1 MIKYKNILLMIAD
14 DMGKNMTCYGARNPR
29 TPHLDALAQS
39 GTRFDRAFT
48 STASCS
54 CSRSVIYTG
63 LHTHENGQWGL
74 AGGKQHFQCFD
85 HIETAPKLFN
95 DAGYL
100 TGLIGKVHVG
110 PDHLYPWTVRQ
121 ESNRYGEEATSRD
134 TAVVADKASAFFA
147 RAAREDKPF
156 FLTIGYIDP
165 HRHHRQRGGFGNR
178 DGFDERIKDVIYDP
192 NDVELPSWISDV
204 PEARQEIAE
213 FYRSINRLDQGTGLV
228 MEALERTGMQDN
240 TLVIFLSDNGPPF
253 VNSKTTLYDSGV
265 CLPLLV
271 RVPGQIPV
279 TSPNLVSYIDILP
292 TMLQWAG
299 QDSMMNRNKRLG
311 RSILPILECSTDLAE
326 WDHVFGSHTLHEI
339 TNYWPTRF
347 LRTRKYKYHRN
358 LRPELQ
364 FPFAADLYVSYT
376 WEGVRNSAGG
386 DIEKILL
393 GHRPLKSYLK
403 RPAEELYDIE
413 KDPDEIRN
421 LASDPQHQDVLL
433 EMRAKLEK
441 WQMKTG
447 DPFLLRDGVSLPVMR
462 AYVNEGES
470 LDLPDRFDLPLGS
483 PGSKN
488 VPIVT
493 WQNGGAGFESR
504 LWLRENSTFS

>member
-1 MIKYKNILLMIAD
+1 MGKHKNVLLMIAD
-14 DMGKNMTCYGARNPR
+14 DMGKNMTCYGARNPH
-29 TPHLDALAQS
+29 TPHLDALAAS
-39 GTRFDRAFT
+39 GTQFDKAFT

-110 PDHLYPWTVRQ
+110 PDHLYPWVVRQ
-121 ESNRYGEEATSRD
+121 ENNRYGEEATSRD

-147 RAAREDKPF
+147 RANEENKPF

-178 DGFDERIKDVIYDP
+178 GGFDERIQDRIYDP
-192 NDVELPSWISDV
+192 SEVELPSWISDV
-204 PEARQEIAE
+204 PEARRELAE
-213 FYRSINRLDQGTGLV
+213 FYRSINRLDQGVGLM
-228 MEALERTGMQDN
+228 MEALKQSGLTDD

-253 VNSKTTLYDSGV
+253 VNSKTTLYDAGV
-265 CLPLLV
+265 CLPLLIHA
-271 RVPGQIPV
+271 PGQKSGI

-292 TMLQWAG
+292 TMLDWAG
-299 QDSMMNRNKRLG
+299 ESSKMNANKRLG
-311 RSILPILECSTDLAE
+311 RSILPILDVSTELGE
-326 WDHVFGSHTLHEI
+326 WDHVYGSHTLHEI

-347 LRTRKYKYHRN
+347 FRMRKHKYHRN
-358 LRPELQ
+358 LRPESP

-376 WEGVRNSAGG
+376 WEGIRNSAGG
-386 DIEKILL
+386 DGEKIML
-393 GHRPLKSYLK
+393 GKRPLRSYLR
-403 RPAEELYDIE
+403 RPAEELYDLE
-413 KDPDEIRN
+413 NDPDEVHN
-421 LASDPQHQDVLL
+421 LAQDPKCKETLV
-433 EMRAKLEK
+433 EMRTRLEK

-447 DPFLLRDGVSLPVMR
+447 DPFLLRDGVSLPVIK
-462 AYVNEGES
+462 AYINEGES
-470 LDLPDRFDLPLGS
+470 IDLPDRFDMPLDK
-483 PGSKN
+483 PGTRG
-488 VPIVT
+488 VPAVKWT
-493 WQNGGAGFESR
+493 DDHVGFSSGF
-504 LWLRENSTFS
+504 WSCD

>member
-1 MIKYKNILLMIAD
+1 MIAD
-14 DMGKNMTCYGARNPR
+14 DMGKNMTCYGARNPH
-29 TPHLDALAQS
+29 TPHLDALAES

-110 PDHLYPWTVRQ
+110 PDHLYPWTMRQ
-121 ESNRYGEEATSRD
+121 ESNRNGEEPASRD
-134 TAVVADKASAFFA
+134 TAVVADKASAFFD
-147 RAAREDKPF
+147 RALQEDKPF

-178 DGFDERIKDVIYDP
+178 EGFDERIKDVIYKP
-192 NDVELPSWISDV
+192 EDVELPSWISDV
-204 PEARQEIAE
+204 PEARREIAE
-213 FYRSINRLDQGTGLV
+213 FYRSINRLDQGVGL
-228 MEALERTGMQDN
+228 MLETLKQNELEDN

-253 VNSKTTLYDSGV
+253 LNSKTTLYDSGV

-271 RVPGQIPV
+271 RAPGHKAGV
-279 TSPNLVSYIDILP
+279 VSSNMVSYIDILP
-292 TMLQWAG
+292 TMLEWAG
-299 QDSMMNRNKRLG
+299 RESIINGNKRLG
-311 RSILPILECSTDLAE
+311 HSLLPILDSLKALPN
-326 WDHVFGSHTLHEI
+326 WDHVYGTHTLHEI

-347 LRTRKYKYHRN
+347 LRNRMFKYHRN

-386 DIEKILL
+386 DGDKIML

-403 RPAEELYDIE
+403 RPAEELYAIE
-413 KDPDEIRN
+413 NDPDEIQN
-421 LASDPQHQDVLL
+421 LAPNPDY
-433 EMRAKLEK
+433 RAILVEFRTKLEQ

-447 DPFLLRDGVSLPVMR
+447 DPFLLRDGVSLPVMK
-462 AYVNEGES
+462 AYINAGES
-470 LDLPDRFDLPLGS
+470 LDLPDRFELPLDRPGNKDVPAVKWKDKGS
-483 PGSKN
+483 
-488 VPIVT
+488 
-493 WQNGGAGFESR
+493 GFSSE
-504 LWLRENSTFS
+504 LWFQEPYM